1 MKNYLKKG
9 LEKLD
14 IKLSEDIQNKLMSF
28 FEYLVEINKMTNL
41 TAIRDEKEIIEKH
54 FLDSLMILPQI
65 PDNIKKAIDIGT
77 GAGFPGMVLAIAR
90 PEITFTLLDSVGKKT
105 QFLEEVKEKLKME
118 NVWVVNQRAEEFIK
132 SENQRESYDLGLCRG
147 VSQMNVILE
156 YMLPFLKNGGV
167 FLPQKLNYEKEL
179 ENSENCL
186 NILKSEIQDVVKLEL
201 PFSKD
206 ARVILK
212 IIKKDTIDKKYPRRI
227 GIPKK
232 RPL

>member
-9 LEKLD
+9 LEKLN
-14 IKLSEDIQNKLMSF
+14 INISENIVDRLMIY
-28 FEYLVEINKMTNL
+28 FEYLMEVNKVTNL

-65 PDNIKKAIDIGT
+65 PNDAKKAIDIGT
-77 GAGFPGMVLAIAR
+77 GAGFPGMVLAISK

-105 QFLEEVKEKLKME
+105 QFLEEVKEKLSMN
-118 NVWVVNQRAEEFIK
+118 NVLIVNKRAEEFIK
-132 SENQRESYDLGLCRG
+132 EENQRESYDLGLCRG

-167 FLPQKLNYEKEL
+167 FLPQKLNYKKEV

-186 NILKSEIQDVVKLEL
+186 NILKSEVQDVVKLEL
-201 PFSKD
+201 PFSND